1 MDCPEKE
8 VVDVNEWITLNVG
21 GQTFL
26 TSRTTLF
33 LREPGCMLARMFSTD
48 HQSMVP
54 SVRDNNGAYL
64 IDRSPKYFEP
74 ILNYLR
80 TGNLI
85 IDPNVN
91 PEGVLE
97 EARYFGIDSI
107 IPRLETMS
115 KSSMLP
121 RDERPLT
128 RRDVVNVLIGTGTSR
143 DRSETELRF
152 QGVNLEGADLS
163 RLDLRHINFKYAN
176 MRGAN
181 LSGANLSWSVL
192 ERADLSHC
200 HMEGAQLLGV
210 KMNSANLEAA
220 NLQCSN
226 FEDPAGM
233 RANLEGVNL
242 RDANLENSS
251 MAGINLRVATLKN
264 VNMKNCDLRTA
275 VLAGA
280 DLENCNLSGSDL
292 HEANLRGANLKDA
305 MLELMLTPL
314 HMSQTVR

>member
-1 MDCPEKE
+1 MAKLDTN
-8 VVDVNEWITLNVG
+8 DWITLNVG
-21 GQTFL
+21 GQRFL
-26 TSRTTLF
+26 TCRTTL
-33 LREPGCMLARMFSTD
+33 LLKEPGCMLARMFASQE
-48 HQSMVP
+48 QSMMP
-54 SVRDNNGAYL
+54 SSQDSTGAFC

-97 EARYFGIDSI
+97 EAKYYGIDSI
-107 IPRLETMS
+107 IPKLESLAHTHTV
-115 KSSMLP
+115 P
-121 RDERPLT
+121 RDAKPLT
-128 RRDVVNVLIGTGTSR
+128 RRDVVDVLIGTSTSSSK
-143 DRSETELRF
+143 DKSEQELRF
-152 QGVNLEGADLS
+152 QGTNLEGADLS

-176 MRGAN
+176 LRGAN
-181 LSGANLSWSVL
+181 LTGANMSWSLL

-200 HMEGAQLLGV
+200 QMEGAQMLGV
-210 KMNSANLEAA
+210 KMVCANLEGS
-220 NLQCSN
+220 NLKGSN
-226 FEDPAGM
+226 FEDPAGS

-242 RDANLENSS
+242 KGANLEGSI

-264 VNMKNCDLRTA
+264 VNMQNCDLRMA

-305 MLELMLTPL
+305 TLELMLTPL
-314 HMSQTVR
+314 HMSQTIR